1 MAFKLVRKTIFEQ
14 TYNFCVII
22 CFCFRWIY
30 KSLRRKSDFIL
41 FCIFNYVTCINSP
54 PILILNLSIGKFQ
67 SSRRRRSYQYHLM
80 CN

>member
-1 MAFKLVRKTIFEQ
+1 MSFKLVRKTIFEQ

-41 FCIFNYVTCINSP
+41 FCIFNYVTCINLLQFSF
-54 PILILNLSIGKFQ
+54 LIFLSVNFSLPGEDVVTSTI
-67 SSRRRRSYQYHLM
+67 
-80 CN
+80 